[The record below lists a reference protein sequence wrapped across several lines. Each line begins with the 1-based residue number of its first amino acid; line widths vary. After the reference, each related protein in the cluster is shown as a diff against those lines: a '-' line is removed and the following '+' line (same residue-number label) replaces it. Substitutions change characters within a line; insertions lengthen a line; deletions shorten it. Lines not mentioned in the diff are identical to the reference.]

1 MLVIKK
7 ERSLE
12 PLQYRRQL
20 VFVVF
25 VVLVVFVVCP
35 LALVVPPGVTA
46 FVVFM
51 FTMLAFVVSAFPCQ
65 MHA

>member
-1 MLVIKK
+1 MHLV
-7 ERSLE
+7 
-12 PLQYRRQL
+12 QL
-20 VFVVF
+20 YFL
-25 VVLVVFVVCP
+25 LVVFVVCP